1 MLFKLF
7 YQPQDGT
14 QIDASME
21 KLNAAWQAASEEIY
35 KADDAGAQPG
45 AEGQPE
51 GAAAEGEPSSAEDVD
66 FEEVTEEEVKK

>member
-1 MLFKLF
+1 MKAAH
-7 YQPQDGT
+7 QSQDIA

-35 KADDAGAQPG
+35 KADQAAGAQPG

-51 GAAAEGEPSSAEDVD
+51 GGATQEDPSSAEDVD
-66 FEEVTEEEVKK
+66 FEEVTEEEAK